1 MPIKLGISDEIM
13 DIIADE
19 IKSVPKDYWFYSP
32 YRGTDML
39 ALFSGGGKHLRSE
52 LMEHSDNFEWTE
64 PAKKYCPTFIR
75 EAETKIHPWMVPL
88 ARIVVIQTK
97 PTQKINL
104 HIDCSMSGYDK
115 LQHKFR
121 IVPQGRLDTLWFL
134 GDDGDKHYIDGKD
147 RAYVLDGSHPHGMD
161 NTGEKDK
168 FTICWGSPW
177 TGENS
182 EEYDKI
188 VESNITSNSV
198 ILRDSIGRP
207 YDESLFQEKVEG
219 KEYWKNDYSSK
230 Y

>member
-1 MPIKLGISDEIM
+1 MPVDLDTSEEEMKQ
-13 DIIADE
+13 IAEE

-39 ALFSGGGKHLRSE
+39 ALFSGGGEHKRSGLMKH
-52 LMEHSDNFEWTE
+52 DKDFEWTE
-64 PAKKYCPTFIR
+64 PAIKYCPTLIKL
-75 EAETKIHPWMVPL
+75 AEERIHPWMVPL
-88 ARIVVIQTK
+88 GRIIVIQTK
-97 PTQKINL
+97 PTQVINL
-104 HIDCSMSGYDK
+104 HIDCSMKGYDD

-134 GDDGDKHYIDGKD
+134 GEDGERHYIDGKN

-161 NTGEKDK
+161 NTGEEDK
-168 FTICWGSPW
+168 YTICWGSPW

-182 EEYDKI
+182 AEYDLI
-188 VESNITSNSV
+188 VAENCTSDST
-198 ILRDSIGRP
+198 IFRDSIGRP

-219 KEYWKNDYSSK
+219 KEYWKKDYSSK